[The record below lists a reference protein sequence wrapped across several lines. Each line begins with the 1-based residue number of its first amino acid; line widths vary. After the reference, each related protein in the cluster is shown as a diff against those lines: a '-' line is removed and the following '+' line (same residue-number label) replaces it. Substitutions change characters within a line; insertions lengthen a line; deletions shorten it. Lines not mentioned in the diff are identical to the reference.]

1 MRISRPRSSSL
12 DPQSIRELATTR
24 AEWFAEHILPYEPK
38 VRAWLA
44 RAGWNAD
51 EIEDLIQ
58 ESYARL
64 AACAIETI
72 HNPGPFFFQTARN
85 TAGSIIRRRQVVSI
99 RTVADVDRLGT
110 VDPGLDPEEELS
122 AHEELTRL
130 KDAIEHL
137 PPACRKAFV
146 LRKIEGLSQK
156 ETADRLGVSQ
166 SAVEKH
172 VARGIRLC
180 AAVLTRPPRES
191 GVPGVLT
198 RAFWSR
204 RTSHD

>member
-1 MRISRPRSSSL
+1 M
-12 DPQSIRELATTR
+12 TTR
-24 AEWFAEHILPYEPK
+24 AEWFADYILPYEPK
-38 VRAWLA
+38 VRAWLS

-51 EIEDLIQ
+51 EVEDVIQ

-72 HNPGPFFFQTARN
+72 RNPGPFFFQTARN
-85 TAGSIIRRRQVVSI
+85 TAGSIVRRRRVVSI
-99 RTVADVDRLGT
+99 RTVADVDRLGAI
-110 VDPGLDPEEELS
+110 DPGLDPEEELS

-156 ETADRLGVSQ
+156 EVADRLGVSQ

-180 AAVLTRPPRES
+180 AAVLTRPPAES